1 MTLNESYFAF
11 NRNRWKILATRN
23 ILNITNP
30 DKKNTGTM
38 VSKSITPSNEIKK
51 RSFAC
56 LLPILGYKYS
66 AVQIR
71 RTYSTQKMPSVT
83 YSIAFNP
90 IVIRD
95 NSSNVCANVTRIFK
109 TIVIVINISNALLI
123 RLLLSPIWI
132 MLNIFFFN
140 EQSLSNDSDSSI
152 SAYF

>member
-1 MTLNESYFAF
+1 MNFRDKLKNSRIVLDGGMGTLLQEMGLKPGEAPEI
-11 NRNRWKILATRN
+11 W
-23 ILNITNP
+23 NITNP

-109 TIVIVINISNALLI
+109 TIVIVINISNALLM
-123 RLLLSPIWI
+123 RLLLSPI
-132 MLNIFFFN
+132 
-140 EQSLSNDSDSSI
+140 
-152 SAYF
+152 